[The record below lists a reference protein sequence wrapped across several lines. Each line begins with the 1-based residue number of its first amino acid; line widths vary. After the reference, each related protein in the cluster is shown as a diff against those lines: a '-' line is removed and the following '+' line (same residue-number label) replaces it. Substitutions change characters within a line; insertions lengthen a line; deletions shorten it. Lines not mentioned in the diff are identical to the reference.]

1 MRNPKAM
8 QAEALLELVGKAEF
22 EKRGDSAV
30 LFAPEELTLANI
42 EAPADAAVVEERRN
56 LADAIKEHVSAKRKE
71 RPILFSGPM
80 VRAILSGRKTQ
91 TRRVCKMGNAECGV
105 RNEGP
110 IVVQQPA
117 TGPAVCVAKD
127 VPTLK
132 CPYGARGD
140 RLWVRETHFESR
152 KWRHAPLFAAAPD
165 FIYRA
170 DYEYREELS
179 SVIGCHQW
187 KPSIFMKRE
196 ASRITLEI
204 VSVRVERLQEIS
216 EGDAVAEG
224 IERDA
229 AEFKNYNVKDKGFP
243 WLGGVGAAVLS
254 YKTLWESING
264 AGSWEANPWVWVV
277 EFKRI

>member
-1 MRNPKAM
+1 M
-8 QAEALLELVGKAEF
+8 
-22 EKRGDSAV
+22 
-30 LFAPEELTLANI
+30 
-42 EAPADAAVVEERRN
+42 
-56 LADAIKEHVSAKRKE
+56 KE
-71 RPILFSGPM
+71 RPILFSGAM

-91 TRRVCKMGNAECGV
+91 TRRVVKPQINVSRVTYGCIGGQGFGFIFGNKVV
-105 RNEGP
+105 R
-110 IVVQQPA
+110 
-117 TGPAVCVAKD
+117 
-127 VPTLK
+127 
-132 CPYGARGD
+132 CPFGELGD

-179 SVIGCHQW
+179 SVIGCHHW
-187 KPSIFMKRE
+187 RPSIFMKRE

-204 VSVRVERLQEIS
+204 VSVRVERLQDIS
-216 EGDAVAEG
+216 EADAVAEG

-229 AEFKNYNVKDKGFP
+229 AEFKNYNAKDKAFP

-277 EFKRI
+277 EFKQI